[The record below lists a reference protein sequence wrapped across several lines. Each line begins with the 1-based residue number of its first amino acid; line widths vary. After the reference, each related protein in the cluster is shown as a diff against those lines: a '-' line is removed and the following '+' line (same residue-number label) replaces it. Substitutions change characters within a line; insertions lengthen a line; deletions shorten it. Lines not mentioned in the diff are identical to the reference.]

1 VVPSDFF
8 ILVWRENA
16 TDQEKVMPEPGHFR
30 TTLLDLRANRI
41 SRRAVMQRAAALGL
55 TAPLAH
61 QLLQFS
67 DANAQDATPGATG
80 ATRLAAAPASGTEG
94 QTRGA
99 GGELKI
105 LQWQAPTTLNMHLA
119 GSFKDQLASCLV
131 TEPLLHFLPDGTP
144 IPCLAAE
151 VPSLENGLVAPDLTS
166 VTYPL
171 LEGVVWSDGEP
182 FTADDVVFTWEWVR
196 DPANQ
201 AATASL
207 YAPIANVE
215 AVDDL
220 TVKITFTEPQLGWYS
235 YFSSAQSG
243 GILPRHVLSAG
254 AEAAAAF
261 ATQPIGTGPYVVTS
275 FTPNDNVQ
283 YAASEHY
290 REANKP
296 YFATVNL
303 KGGGDATSAARAVLQ
318 TGDWDFAW
326 NLQVD
331 PELLRTFEAGGKG
344 NLVIVPGTAV
354 EFLTLNFSD
363 PHTEVDGQRSQ
374 WQTPNPVLG
383 DKAVRQ
389 ALALGVD
396 RQAISEEF
404 YFGPPGEPPASNILL
419 GIAGAT
425 SPHTTWEFDLDKA
438 NALLDEAGWI
448 DRDGDGIRE
457 KDGVPLRLTLATTS
471 QSEVRQK
478 TQQLLRRDWGR
489 LGVDVEL
496 LEIEASVFF
505 DTSVGNDQNM
515 YHMYWDISEY
525 AWSPAGPYPLSY
537 MLRWV
542 SHDGENIPQAENGW
556 AEVNES
562 RYHNP
567 AYDALYDEA
576 AQTTDPARA
585 NDLFI
590 AMNDMLIEDV
600 VVIPLV
606 QRASEK
612 YALARTLNPE
622 NIAAGPFESLYWNI
636 ANWNRVA
643 E

>member
-1 VVPSDFF
+1 MS
-8 ILVWRENA
+8 
-16 TDQEKVMPEPGHFR
+16 DQEPLHTALV
-30 TTLLDLRANRI
+30 DLRAGRL
-41 SRRAVMQRAAALGL
+41 SRRGFMRRALALGL
-55 TAPLAH
+55 TAPVALD
-61 QLLQFS
+61 LLWLS
-67 DANAQDATPGATG
+67 AAAAQDATPGAT
-80 ATRLAAAPASGTEG
+80 AEASLTAAPTGGTEG

-105 LQWQAPTTLNMHLA
+105 LQWQAPTTLNMQLA

-131 TEPLLHFLPDGTP
+131 TEPLIHFLPDGTP
-144 IPCLAAE
+144 IPALASE
-151 VPSLENGLVAPDLTS
+151 VPSQENGLVAADLTS

-182 FTADDVVFTWEWVR
+182 FTANDVVFTWQWVI

-207 YAPIANVE
+207 YDAIENVE

-220 TVKITFTEPQLGWYS
+220 TVKITFKEPQLGWYS

-243 GILPRHVLSAG
+243 GILPQHVLSAG

-261 ATQPIGTGPYVVTS
+261 TTQPIGTGPYVVTS

-283 YAASEHY
+283 YAINENY
-290 REANKP
+290 REPNKP
-296 YFATVNL
+296 FFATVNL

-318 TGDWDFAW
+318 TGEWDFAW

-331 PELLRTFEAGGKG
+331 PELLRSFEGEGKG

-363 PHTEVDGQRSQ
+363 PNKEVDGQKSE

-389 ALALGVD
+389 ALALGID
-396 RQAISEEF
+396 RQTISEQF
-404 YFGPPGEPPASNILL
+404 YFGAPGEPPASNILL

-425 SPHTTWEFDLDKA
+425 SPNTTWAFDLDKA
-438 NALLDEAGWI
+438 NALLDEAGWA
-448 DRDGDGIRE
+448 RNGDLRE

-471 QSEVRQK
+471 QNEVRQK
-478 TQQLLRRDWGR
+478 TQALLKSDWGK
-489 LGVDVEL
+489 LGADIEL

-505 DTSVGNDQNM
+505 DTSAGNDQNF
-515 YHMYWDISEY
+515 YHMYWDVSEY

-542 SHDGENIPQAENGW
+542 SHDGENIPQADNGW
-556 AEVNES
+556 AEVDES
-562 RYHNP
+562 RYNSQD
-567 AYDALYDEA
+567 YDALYDEA
-576 AQTTDPARA
+576 AKTTDPARA
-585 NDLFI
+585 DELFI
-590 AMNDMLIEDV
+590 AMNDTLINDV

-612 YALARTLNPE
+612 YALASTLNAD

-636 ANWNRVA
+636 ANWNRA
-643 E
+643 RE